1 MFRVSPSIWRAFSP
15 YTTHRPRPSTDI
27 SSPLSNLNEPWPA
40 PRRYE
45 RYAEGPPKLGWIF
58 NMLPTSIPDASG
70 NEKSGLD
77 MYFLEQDGGTFKATV
92 CLSYEYLY
100 VPGTCY

>member
-1 MFRVSPSIWRAFSP
+1 MF
-15 YTTHRPRPSTDI
+15 TTDQCVNHI
-27 SSPLSNLNEPWPA
+27 IHPA

-45 RYAEGPPKLGWIF
+45 RYSEGPPKLGWIF

-92 CLSYEYLY
+92 CLIIVSCSRMFVNCHLL
-100 VPGTCY
+100 CARLWQADA

>member
-1 MFRVSPSIWRAFSP
+1 
-15 YTTHRPRPSTDI
+15 
-27 SSPLSNLNEPWPA
+27 
-40 PRRYE
+40 YE
-45 RYAEGPPKLGWIF
+45 RYSEGPPKLGWIF

-92 CLSYEYLY
+92 SLSEF
-100 VPGTCY
+100 